1 MVSNREKYK
10 ILIARHLG
18 VEPEQVFLYWKGR
31 VALYA
36 ILKSLSINAGDEI
49 VLPGFTCVVVPN
61 VIKYLNSK
69 PVYVDIDSD
78 TLNPGFNTVKKAVT
92 SKTRVIIIQNTF
104 GLSSDVD
111 KISEFAKENGIITI
125 EDCTHGF
132 GGSFKN
138 MPNGS
143 YCDAAF
149 YSTQW
154 NKPFSTG
161 IGGFAVINNKKLI
174 PAIKKRDDE
183 LIRPS
188 FIDEISLFFLNMGH
202 KAFLH
207 PWSYW
212 LLRDFYRFLSTHGI
226 VTGSSQKSEL
236 TSITIPGK
244 YFKGISSVQAWL
256 GLNRINE
263 IDKIISSRI
272 EYGKAYSKFLKEH
285 GKIYVK
291 EDLFIDHSFLKYPL
305 IITDREFFKTRASKR
320 HIPLGDWFLSPIHPV
335 MDNFG
340 LWDIDKELIPV
351 AVEISQHIVNL
362 PTEGIDI
369 GRVIDFMADE
379 IDMIR

>member
-10 ILIARHLG
+10 ILIAKHLV

-36 ILKSLSINAGDEI
+36 ILKSLNINNGDEI

-78 TLNPGFNTVKKAVT
+78 TLNPCFNNVKNSVT

-132 GGSFKN
+132 GGTFKLKS
-138 MPNGS
+138 NGS
-143 YCDAAF
+143 YCDASF

-174 PAIKKRDDE
+174 PAIKKLNDE

-188 FIDEISLFFLNMGH
+188 FFDELGLFSLIMTH
-202 KAFLH
+202 KILLH
-207 PWSYW
+207 PRSYW
-212 LLRDFYRFLSTHGI
+212 LIRDFYRFLSSHGI
-226 VTGSSQKSEL
+226 VTGSSEKSEL
-236 TSITIPGK
+236 ISISIPDK
-244 YFKGISSVQAWL
+244 YFKGIGSVQAWL
-256 GLNRINE
+256 GRNRIADINK
-263 IDKIISSRI
+263 KISTRK
-272 EYGKAYSKFLKEH
+272 EYAKVYTRFLQEH
-285 GKIYVK
+285 GK
-291 EDLFIDHSFLKYPL
+291 LFVREELFPDHSFLKYP
-305 IITDREFFKTRASKR
+305 IIVTDRDIFQARASKK

-335 MDNFG
+335 RANLE
-340 LWDIDKELIPV
+340 LWDIENGSIPV
-351 AVEISQHIVNL
+351 ASEISQYIVNL
-362 PTEGIDI
+362 PTEGIEI
-369 GRVIDFMADE
+369 RRVIDFMADE